1 MRGFFRILSLI
12 TAATVLSAA
21 VISCVETEQNAYLR
35 SLRRIGMVAIDP
47 VDSASLS
54 DVEKFLAM
62 DVVKANDW
70 LIMSGDS
77 RSTFNLLFYNLKTKD
92 RILALRKGRGP
103 GEMSYVSNILKHD
116 GKVSIYDGDR
126 GILYNVDIP
135 RTIST
140 RMLSADTVTN
150 LRDDFTKPSSVAQ
163 CGKCGYL
170 TTNIVSANVWYSYS
184 NKDGKILSSVP
195 TFEYKELSDDFDAKV
210 SHLISSEMISSPDG
224 MKACVANIIF
234 PVISFSSVD
243 GGKLTEYRRYAYPA
257 MGFNGTSITSE
268 WIRNFQCLQADEKY
282 VYALYSGNK
291 FRGGSLPSWECQH
304 LIVYDWSGEPVR
316 HFFLNRNI
324 TYFFLEGSKLYCDS
338 SYPDFNIYVYDLE
351 KYL

>member
-1 MRGFFRILSLI
+1 MCRHFIILSLI
-12 TAATVLSAA
+12 IIAGLFSA
-21 VISCVETEQNAYLR
+21 VMVSCSETDPNAYLR

-62 DVVKANDW
+62 DVVKAN
-70 LIMSGDS
+70 
-77 RSTFNLLFYNLKTKD
+77 NLLFYNLKTKD

-184 NKDGKILSSVP
+184 DKDGKILSSVT

-304 LIVYDWSGEPVR
+304 LIVYDWSGEPACAS
-316 HFFLNRNI
+316 FLPEQEHNL
-324 TYFFLEGSKLYCDS
+324 FLPGRQQALLRLLI
-338 SYPDFNIYVYDLE
+338 P
-351 KYL
+351 